1 MTRIAVLADIHGN
14 LPALEAVIEALER
27 LQPDLVLLNGDLINC
42 VPFSAQVID
51 RVRSQDWAVVRGN
64 HEFYYLNFGTER
76 APSDSQD
83 PLRWG
88 QLHWLVEQI
97 SSTQGRYLAL
107 LPDERT
113 LYLPGLQPIG
123 MAHGVPG
130 NNRVGFYNELP
141 DAQVA
146 EKLHQ
151 VTPRTFISAHTHVQ
165 VDRHI
170 YRQMAEALTPTSNLT
185 SIHEKARL
193 RHWHLI
199 NPGSI
204 GLPLNGNPQAQ
215 FALLEAV
222 SEEKQPGGWQVTFQH
237 VPYDRRPAL
246 AAYHES
252 GMAVAGGVMATLFYW
267 QLVSARPEVNYF
279 FRWAKSNGLNP
290 DQAINDAFYA
300 YVFATG
306 RDRFIR
312 DHDPLY
318 QTNLTIKEKY
328 NDSFVN

>member
-14 LPALEAVIEALER
+14 LPALEAVIAELER
-27 LQPDLVLLNGDLINC
+27 LQPELVLLNGDLINC

-51 RVRSQDWAVVRGN
+51 RVRSQDWVVVRGN
-64 HEFYYLNFGTER
+64 HEFYYLDFGTER
-76 APSDSQD
+76 APLDSQD

-97 SSTQGRYLAL
+97 SPAQGRYLAL

-123 MAHGVPG
+123 MAHGIPG
-130 NNRVGFYNELP
+130 NNRVGFFNELP
-141 DAQVA
+141 EAQVA
-146 EKLHQ
+146 EKLRP

-170 YRQMAEALTPTSNLT
+170 YSRTTEALVQTSDLPPTG
-185 SIHEKARL
+185 EAAGQ

-204 GLPLNGNPQAQ
+204 GLPLNGDPQAQ

-222 SEEKQPGGWQVTFQH
+222 TEEKQPGGWRVLFQR
-237 VPYDRRPAL
+237 VAYDRRPAL
-246 AAYHES
+246 AAYGES
-252 GMAVAGGVMATLFYW
+252 GMAEAGGVMTTLFYW
-267 QLVSARPEVNYF
+267 QLVTAHPEVNYF
-279 FRWAKSNGLNP
+279 FRWAKGNGVNT
-290 DQAINDAFYA
+290 DQAIDEAFHR
-300 YVFATG
+300 YVLATE

-312 DHDPLY
+312 EYDPLY
-318 QTNLTIKEKY
+318 QTSAAL
-328 NDSFVN
+328 VV